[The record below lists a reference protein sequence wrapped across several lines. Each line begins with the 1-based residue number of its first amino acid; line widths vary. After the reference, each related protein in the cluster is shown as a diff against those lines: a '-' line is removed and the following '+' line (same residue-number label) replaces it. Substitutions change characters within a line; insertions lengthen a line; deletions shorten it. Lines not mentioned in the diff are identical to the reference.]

1 MAEPLAVDPARLIA
15 AGSKLADLVFPTLP
29 APIAA
34 TGSDPVSAAINE
46 TMPGIESL
54 VSDGLPGVSAALK
67 RTATSMATAAD
78 IYSKADQSLGDALT
92 QYQFGSDGQQREAS
106 GVAGAAASLTG
117 QSAQSLGAPAAQL
130 LGAPAA
136 QLLSAPAGAV
146 SQLGQAVSAQAEA
159 LSPRVAATVPQVVQ
173 LAHKPARWRSKHLRS
188 HRPSVSQRNKRP
200 HRARKAH
207 RPLSSPPTPSRS
219 SRVSSSM
226 TPRKTRTKTT
236 RTVPQPA
243 QPRWSALLC
252 TPQRAATRRRA
263 RSRHPSSSSRLRTAF
278 AEVYPSAQ
286 RDVHSELFGL
296 T

>member
-15 AGSKLADLVFPTLP
+15 AGSKLAELVFPTLP

-34 TGSDPVSAAINE
+34 TGSDPLSAAINE

-67 RTATSMATAAD
+67 RTATSMSTAAD

-92 QYQFGSDGQQREAS
+92 QYQFDSDGQQREGS

-136 QLLSAPAGAV
+136 QLLGAPAGAV

-173 LAHKPARWRSKHLRS
+173 LAPQAGQMAQQAS
-188 HRPSVSQRNKRP
+188 PIAQTISQS
-200 HRARKAH
+200 AQQAG
-207 RPLSSPPTPSRS
+207 SQGSQGAGAS
-219 SRVSSSM
+219 
-226 TPRKTRTKTT
+226 
-236 RTVPQPA
+236 PA
-243 QPRWSALLC
+243 QLASDTKPEQQGQLVDDTKKDEDKDDEDSAAAG
-252 TPQRAATRRRA
+252 AAT
-263 RSRHPSSSSRLRTAF
+263 L
-278 AEVYPSAQ
+278 VSAP
-286 RDVHSELFGL
+286 VHAAPGGNASAGSVAAPV
-296 T
+296 

>member
-15 AGSKLADLVFPTLP
+15 AGSKLAELVFPTLP

-34 TGSDPVSAAINE
+34 TGSDPLSAAINE

-67 RTATSMATAAD
+67 RTATSMSTAAD

-92 QYQFGSDGQQREAS
+92 QYQFDSDGQQREAS

-130 LGAPAA
+130 LGAPA
-136 QLLSAPAGAV
+136 GAV

-173 LAHKPARWRSKHLRS
+173 LAPQAGQMAQQAS
-188 HRPSVSQRNKRP
+188 PIAQTISQS
-200 HRARKAH
+200 AQQAG
-207 RPLSSPPTPSRS
+207 SQGSQGAGAS
-219 SRVSSSM
+219 
-226 TPRKTRTKTT
+226 
-236 RTVPQPA
+236 PA
-243 QPRWSALLC
+243 QLATDTKPEQQGQLVDDTKKDEDKDDEDGAAAG
-252 TPQRAATRRRA
+252 AAT
-263 RSRHPSSSSRLRTAF
+263 L
-278 AEVYPSAQ
+278 VSAP
-286 RDVHSELFGL
+286 VHAAPGGNASAGSVAAPV
-296 T
+296 